1 MVWLSFLVFCGI
13 DIIYI
18 LGGLW
23 VSEFWMDLVLR
34 CVPGLWVLDS
44 IGVVCTFYRLVLL
57 GVVWGFG
64 FWCGVFVVG
73 LVL

>member
-1 MVWLSFLVFCGI
+1 MWGFGGLAEFPSFCGV

-57 GVVWGFG
+57 G
-64 FWCGVFVVG
+64 GVLVG
-73 LVL
+73 WFLVRCLLW